1 MLHKKKMQVQAG
13 MQHQPAFKTVKK
25 QKKILSQIL
34 NQGSHDTANMLS
46 FMSEEAPLLGKSSRT

>member
-1 MLHKKKMQVQAG
+1 MQVQAG